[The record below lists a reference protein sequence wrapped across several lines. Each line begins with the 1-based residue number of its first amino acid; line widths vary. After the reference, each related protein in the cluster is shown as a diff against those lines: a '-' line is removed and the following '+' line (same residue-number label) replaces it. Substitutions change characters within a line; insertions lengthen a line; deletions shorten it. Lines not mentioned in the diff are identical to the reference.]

1 MLWWTGCSGCGP
13 TCGGPRRRSEPERAG
28 GERAG
33 ALGLACFDGG
43 GSLERR
49 RSRQLALR
57 LVPWP
62 LGCRATGRALSASC
76 AWWRFLRLRQ
86 HTGARYGRDP
96 GNGGNRSPETSPQ
109 TKTQEKP
116 VETRCRRCRFLCANN
131 SGSANAVPLPG
142 VAGRSRQTAALTA
155 AAFAAASPSLS
166 IWGGVGAPVPQLAAV
181 CAGARGEP
189 APGVSTF
196 SQAAAARTSCFSVI
210 LTPNSFRSSGVSSI
224 SLRNRVTRSRQEGR
238 WAFLRH
244 LGSVS

>member
-1 MLWWTGCSGCGP
+1 MLWWTGCIGCGP

-116 VETRCRRCRFLCANN
+116 VETRCRRCRFLCAND

-142 VAGRSRQTAALTA
+142 VAGRSRQTAALAA

-166 IWGGVGAPVPQLAAV
+166 IWGGVGCRCRRRWSLSVPARVRAPALLAPETRPWTY
-181 CAGARGEP
+181 GARCRL
-189 APGVSTF
+189 A
-196 SQAAAARTSCFSVI
+196 
-210 LTPNSFRSSGVSSI
+210 
-224 SLRNRVTRSRQEGR
+224 
-238 WAFLRH
+238 
-244 LGSVS
+244 